1 MFRHALNDLKSWSE
15 REEPKPLLLRGAR
28 QVGKSTLVRLF
39 CARHGFDL
47 LEINLEKTKLREL
60 ENETSFSVKKL
71 IAEIELVQ
79 QKKVSGDTLLFLDE
93 IQAQPIALNR
103 LRYFHEDAPALK
115 VIAAG
120 SLLEAA
126 IEQEKFP
133 IPVGRVEYY
142 QLGPMTFS
150 EFLEAKNETVL
161 LSQIQALALDS
172 PPSEALHERATELLR
187 EYYFVGGMPEA
198 VKEFVSSR
206 DMKKARDVHHSL
218 IQTYRDDIPKYTR
231 HKQGQRVREVFE
243 YAAAHLGQAK
253 ISFRGIS
260 ETNSAVVKEAI
271 DLLHKAR
278 VIIKVLH
285 NQCSGLPLKAGESD
299 QAMKLFFL
307 DVGLYNAMTGLQW
320 SDLFKFEADE
330 LLTKG
335 HMAEQFVAQHLMYRD
350 ARGVNA
356 ELYYWLRGGKK
367 GAAEVDFVIAVKSRI
382 LPIEV
387 KSGSTGKMRSLWQY
401 VAAKKPRHVLRF
413 DLKRRER
420 LLTEISHE
428 VVTSAGVA
436 KIRCRLLGLP
446 LYCVEFLERFVVI
459 PR

>member
-1 MFRHALNDLKSWSE
+1 M
-15 REEPKPLLLRGAR
+15 
-28 QVGKSTLVRLF
+28 
-39 CARHGFDL
+39 
-47 LEINLEKTKLREL
+47 
-60 ENETSFSVKKL
+60 
-71 IAEIELVQ
+71 
-79 QKKVSGDTLLFLDE
+79 
-93 IQAQPIALNR
+93 
-103 LRYFHEDAPALK
+103 
-115 VIAAG
+115 IAAG